1 MTRPDEKIEVPSVG
15 GRRPRVLA
23 RQTLC
28 EIIQPRLEE
37 LFMLVDR
44 EVRRAGYTGR
54 VNGGVVVT
62 GGSAIMEGV
71 PELAEQIFDMPVRR
85 GIPRGVGG
93 LTDVI
98 SSPMYATGVGLG
110 IYGSAHRFRRK
121 FRKVTDRNIFD
132 KVVLRMKEW
141 FGEIF

>member
-1 MTRPDEKIEVPSVG
+1 
-15 GRRPRVLA
+15 
-23 RQTLC
+23 
-28 EIIQPRLEE
+28 
-37 LFMLVDR
+37 
-44 EVRRAGYTGR
+44 
-54 VNGGVVVT
+54 VNGGLVVT
-62 GGSAIMEGV
+62 GGSSIMEGV

-98 SSPMYATGVGLG
+98 SSPMYATGVGLAV
-110 IYGSAHRFRRK
+110 YGAAHRTRRK

-132 KVVLRMKEW
+132 KVIARMKEW